1 MTQNNLP
8 INRFKRGRSFIKKLR
23 DSLSSKP
30 QLFSFLRKI
39 IELDFIRQKK
49 IIRDAYR
56 EQGCGRVLDIGCGT
70 GEFAPLFDR
79 ENYCGIDISPAYILF
94 ARKARRGNFQV
105 MDAKKLSFPDGN
117 FDFVLIMAVLH
128 HLNDEDASGVL
139 KEARRVVKDQGTVLL
154 IEDAEIPHLMNPL
167 IAFVQ
172 SKDIG
177 NYIRPPQNYR
187 NLIELFFH
195 IKKETAFR
203 NGGCL
208 YYSAAMKPR
217 QGGPS

>member
-1 MTQNNLP
+1 MTQNN
-8 INRFKRGRSFIKKLR
+8 ISITGFKHGSSFIKKLR

-30 QLFSFLRKI
+30 LLFSFLRKI
-39 IELDFIRQKK
+39 IELNFVRQKK
-49 IIRDAYR
+49 IIRGTYR

-79 ENYCGIDISPAYILF
+79 ENYYGIDLLPAYILF
-94 ARKARRGNFQV
+94 ARKARRGTFEV
-105 MDAKKLSFPDGN
+105 MDAKRLSFPDRN

-128 HLNDEDASGVL
+128 HLNDDDASGVL

-154 IEDAEIPHLMNPL
+154 LEDAKIPHLMNPL
-167 IAFVQ
+167 IAFIQ

-177 NYIRPPQNYR
+177 NHIRSPQNYR
-187 NLIELFFH
+187 NLIELFFQ
-195 IKKETAFR
+195 IRKETMFR

-208 YYSAAMKPR
+208 YYSAVMKPR